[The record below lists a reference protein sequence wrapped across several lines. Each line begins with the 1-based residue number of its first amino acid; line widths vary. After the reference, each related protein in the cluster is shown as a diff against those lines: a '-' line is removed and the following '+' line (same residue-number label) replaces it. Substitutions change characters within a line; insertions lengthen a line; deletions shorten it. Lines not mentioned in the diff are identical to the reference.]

1 MLHKEFW
8 GLLFLGFIA
17 WIFVSAT
24 PNERIDKACR
34 PLAWGGNVVTSVAA
48 MVTPSSQT
56 TVQKWFDRLEYGCR
70 YTTWRLFYQRDFNEW
85 RAAQERQQRQNTTT
99 DAASRV
105 LEPVPGAPA
114 APPAAPQERVR

>member
-1 MLHKEFW
+1 
-8 GLLFLGFIA
+8 
-17 WIFVSAT
+17 
-24 PNERIDKACR
+24 
-34 PLAWGGNVVTSVAA
+34 

-85 RAAQERQQRQNTTT
+85 RAAQERQQHQNATT

-105 LEPVPGAPA
+105 LEPAPGTPAVP
-114 APPAAPQERVR
+114 PPAAPQERVR